1 MRRGELLIWLSC
13 TLFVGVMLTPTGLYV
28 GVWKLATGKD
38 AAAWVQAIGSIVA
51 IFSSAAI
58 AIYVDQRSAAR
69 LRNDRAKD
77 IFFLT
82 RAASDVVLEIIDVFD
97 AAHAAALD
105 GKRLGDER
113 FATTQKVID
122 RFPHEKLIDPRVRK
136 ALWQAENA
144 FVFFKPRYDAYL
156 KLEDKQAL
164 LAKEAM
170 KKMEGCSA
178 SARTS
183 LQILSD
189 CLREMTSIA

>member
-1 MRRGELLIWLSC
+1 
-13 TLFVGVMLTPTGLYV
+13 MLAPTGLYV
-28 GVWKLATGKD
+28 GVWKLVTGNE
-38 AAAWVQAIGSIVA
+38 AAAWVQAFGSIVA
-51 IFSSAAI
+51 IFASAGI

-69 LRNDRAKD
+69 LRNDRARD

-82 RAASDVVLEIIDVFD
+82 RAAADVVSEIIEVFD
-97 AAHAAALD
+97 AAHAAMLD

-122 RFPHEKLIDPRVRK
+122 RFPHERLIDPRVRK
-136 ALWQAENA
+136 ALWEAENS
-144 FVFFKPRYDAYL
+144 FVFFKPRYDTYRGI
-156 KLEDKQAL
+156 EDKDSL

-183 LQILSD
+183 LQTLTD
-189 CLREMTSIA
+189 CLREMTSAA